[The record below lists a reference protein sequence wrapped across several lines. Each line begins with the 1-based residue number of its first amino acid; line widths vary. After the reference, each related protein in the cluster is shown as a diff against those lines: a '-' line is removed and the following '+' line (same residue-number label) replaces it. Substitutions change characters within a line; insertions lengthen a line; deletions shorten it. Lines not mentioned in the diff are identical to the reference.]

1 MRSHYPRKVVYIMKM
16 SSAERAQMML
26 HAPVSRIIPKLAI
39 PTIISMLI
47 TSIYNMAD
55 TYFVSQISTS
65 ASGAVGVVFSVM
77 GIIQAI
83 AFTIGMGSGASVS
96 QALGAGKQDEAQTLC
111 NVGFFTAMM
120 TGVVILILGN
130 VFIDPIVGF
139 LGATETIAP
148 HAKAYASYIFYA
160 APFVMCSFVMN
171 NHLRFQGLATYGMV
185 GITAGGILNMF
196 LDPIFIFEPGHMLFG
211 FLTLPFGFGLG
222 TAGAA
227 IATAISQATSF
238 FILLLQCNLRRDT
251 ISIHPRHFRPTK
263 KMYWKILY
271 VGFPSLG
278 RQGIAS
284 VANILLNNTVKA
296 CVTLALQDPAISA
309 ISIVSRFVMFINSS
323 VIGFGQGFQ
332 PVCGFNYGAGQYSRV
347 RKAFWFSVKVTT
359 MILLVLGL
367 VAFIFA
373 RPIITAFRAED
384 AEVIRIGTL
393 ALRMHLI
400 TIPLWGFIVMGNMF
414 TQSIGYGGRATLLS
428 ASRQGIFLIPALLTL
443 PRVLPLAEA
452 NVPFAIA
459 AAQPVADALSLVMA
473 IFIVMSIMKQFKQM
487 PDKPQAP

>member
-1 MRSHYPRKVVYIMKM
+1 MKM

-26 HAPVSRIIPKLAI
+26 HAPVSKIIPKLAI

-77 GIIQAI
+77 GVIQAVS
-83 AFTIGMGSGASVS
+83 FTLGMGSGAPVS
-96 QALGAGKQDEAQTLC
+96 QALGSGKQEEARTFA
-111 NVGFFTAMM
+111 NVGFFTALI

-130 VFIDPIVGF
+130 LFIEPIVGF

-148 HAKAYASYIFYA
+148 HAMAYASYIFYA
-160 APFVMCSFVMN
+160 APFMMCSFVMN

-185 GITAGGILNMF
+185 GITTGGILNMI
-196 LDPIFIFEPGHMLFG
+196 LDPIFIFEPGTVLFG

-227 IATAISQATSF
+227 IATALSQFVSF
-238 FILLLQCNLRRDT
+238 CILLMQCNLRKDT
-251 ISIHPRHFRPTK
+251 ISIHPKHFKPNGK
-263 KMYWKILY
+263 LLAKILY
-271 VGFPSLG
+271 IGFPSLG

-284 VANILLNNTVKA
+284 VSNILLNNTVLA
-296 CVTLALQDPAISA
+296 CVAPALQDAAISS
-309 ISIVSRFVMFINSS
+309 ISITSRFVMFINSS

-332 PVCGFNYGAGQYSRV
+332 PVCGFNFGAGQYSRV

-359 MILLVLGL
+359 VILLVLG
-367 VAFIFA
+367 VIAFAFA
-373 RPIITAFRAED
+373 EPIVTAFRADD
-384 AEVIRIGTL
+384 AEVIRIGTV
-393 ALRMHLI
+393 ALRLHLT
-400 TIPLWGFIVMGNMF
+400 TIPLWGFIVMGNMY

-428 ASRQGIFLIPALLTL
+428 ASRQGIFLIPALLIL
-443 PRVLPLAEA
+443 PRVLPLAESNIPYA
-452 NVPFAIA
+452 VA
-459 AAQPVADALSLVMA
+459 AAQPVADLLSMVMA
-473 IFIVMSIMKQFKQM
+473 IVIVMSILKQFKEKA
-487 PDKPQAP
+487 DKPLNN

>member
-1 MRSHYPRKVVYIMKM
+1 MKM

-26 HAPVSRIIPKLAI
+26 HAPVSRIIPQLAI

-83 AFTIGMGSGASVS
+83 SFTIGMGSGAPVS
-96 QALGAGKQDEAQTLC
+96 QALGSGKTEEARTLC
-111 NVGFFTAMM
+111 NVGFFTALM

-130 VFIDPIVGF
+130 VFIKPIVGF

-148 HAKAYASYIFYA
+148 HAMAYASYIFYA
-160 APFVMCSFVMN
+160 APFMMCSFVMN

-196 LDPIFIFEPGHMLFG
+196 LDPIFIFEPGTVLFG
-211 FLTLPFGFGLG
+211 FLKLPFGLGLG

-227 IATAISQATSF
+227 IATALSQFVSF
-238 FILLLQCNLRRDT
+238 CILLMQCNLRRDA
-251 ISIHPRHFRPTK
+251 ISIHPKYYRPTA
-263 KMYWKILY
+263 KMYAKILY
-271 VGFPSLG
+271 IGFPSLG

-284 VANILLNNTVKA
+284 VSNILLNNTVLA
-296 CVTLALQDPAISA
+296 CVAPALQDAAISA
-309 ISIVSRFVMFINSS
+309 ISITSRFVMFINSS

-332 PVCGFNYGAGQYSRV
+332 PVCGFNYGAKQYSRV
-347 RKAFWFSVKVTT
+347 RRAFWFSVKVTT
-359 MILLVLGL
+359 VILLVLGV

-373 RPIITAFRAED
+373 EPIITAFRAD
-384 AEVIRIGTL
+384 DPEVVRIGTT
-393 ALRMHLI
+393 ALRLHLT
-400 TIPLWGFIVMGNMF
+400 TIPLWGFIVMGNMY
-414 TQSIGYGGRATLLS
+414 TQSIGYVGRATLLS
-428 ASRQGIFLIPALLTL
+428 ASRQGIFLIPALLIL
-443 PRVLPLAEA
+443 PRILPLAEE
-452 NVPFAIA
+452 NVPFAVA
-459 AAQPVADALSLVMA
+459 AAQPVADVLSMVMA
-473 IFIVMSIMKQFKQM
+473 IFIIASILRQFKAKADE
-487 PDKPQAP
+487 PLPQ

>member
-1 MRSHYPRKVVYIMKM
+1 MKM

-26 HAPVSRIIPKLAI
+26 HAPVSKIIPKLAI

-77 GIIQAI
+77 GVIQAVS
-83 AFTIGMGSGASVS
+83 FTLGMGSGAPVS
-96 QALGAGKQDEAQTLC
+96 QALGSGKQEEARTFA
-111 NVGFFTAMM
+111 NVGFFTALI

-130 VFIDPIVGF
+130 LFIEPIVGF

-148 HAKAYASYIFYA
+148 HAMAYASYIFYA
-160 APFVMCSFVMN
+160 APFMMCSFVMN

-185 GITAGGILNMF
+185 GITTGGILNML
-196 LDPIFIFEPGHMLFG
+196 LDPIFIFEPGTVLFG

-227 IATAISQATSF
+227 IATALSQFVSF
-238 FILLLQCNLRRDT
+238 CILLMQCNLRKDT
-251 ISIHPRHFRPTK
+251 ISIHPKHFTPNGK
-263 KMYWKILY
+263 LLAKILY
-271 VGFPSLG
+271 IGFPSLG

-284 VANILLNNTVKA
+284 VSNILLNNTVLA
-296 CVTLALQDPAISA
+296 CVAPALQDAAISS
-309 ISIVSRFVMFINSS
+309 ISITSRFVMFINSS

-332 PVCGFNYGAGQYSRV
+332 PVCGFNFGAGQYSRV

-359 MILLVLGL
+359 VILLVLG
-367 VAFIFA
+367 VIAFAFA
-373 RPIITAFRAED
+373 EPIVTAFRADD
-384 AEVIRIGTL
+384 AEVIRIGTV
-393 ALRMHLI
+393 ALRLHLT
-400 TIPLWGFIVMGNMF
+400 TIPLWGFIVMGNMY

-428 ASRQGIFLIPALLTL
+428 ASRQGIFLIPALLIL
-443 PRVLPLAEA
+443 PRVLPLAESNIPYA
-452 NVPFAIA
+452 VA
-459 AAQPVADALSLVMA
+459 AAQPVADLLSMVMA
-473 IFIVMSIMKQFKQM
+473 IVIVMSILKQFKEKA
-487 PDKPQAP
+487 DKPLNN

>member
-1 MRSHYPRKVVYIMKM
+1 MKM

-26 HAPVSRIIPKLAI
+26 TAPVSRIIPKLAI

-55 TYFVSQISTS
+55 TYFVSQISTA

-83 AFTIGMGSGASVS
+83 SFTIGMGSGAQVS
-96 QALGAGKQDEAQTLC
+96 QALGAGRTDEARSLC
-111 NVGFFTAMM
+111 NVGFFTAMGM
-120 TGVVILILGN
+120 GVAIMILGN
-130 VFIDPIVGF
+130 VFLDDIVGF

-148 HAKAYASYIFYA
+148 HAEAYASYIFYA

-185 GITAGGILNMF
+185 GITTGGILNMI
-196 LDPIFIFEPGHMLFG
+196 LDPFFIYEKGTVLFG
-211 FLTLPFGFGLG
+211 MLELPFGFGLG

-227 IATAISQATSF
+227 IATALSQAVSF
-238 FILLLQCNLRRDT
+238 FILLLQCNLRRDA
-251 ISIHPRHFRPTK
+251 ISIHPKHYRPTA
-263 KMYWKILY
+263 KMYGKIFYIGL
-271 VGFPSLG
+271 PSLG

-284 VANILLNNTVKA
+284 VSNILLNNTVLA
-296 CVTLALQDPAISA
+296 CVAPALQDPAISA
-309 ISIVSRFVMFINSS
+309 ISIISRFVMFINSS

-359 MILLVLGL
+359 SILLVLACI
-367 VAFIFA
+367 AFLFA
-373 RPIITAFRAED
+373 QPIVTAFRADD
-384 AEVIRIGTL
+384 AQVIRIGTT
-393 ALRMHLI
+393 ALRMHLL
-400 TIPLWGFIVMGNMF
+400 TLPLWGLIVMGNMY

-428 ASRQGIFLIPALLTL
+428 ASRQGIFLIPALLIL

-452 NVPFAIA
+452 DVPFAVA
-459 AAQPVADALSLVMA
+459 AAQPVADALSFVMA
-473 IFIVMSIMKQFKQM
+473 IIIVSSILKQFRNR
-487 PDKPQAP
+487 PDAPLKKEG

>member
-1 MRSHYPRKVVYIMKM
+1 MNM

-26 HAPVSRIIPKLAI
+26 HAPVSKIIPKLAI

-77 GIIQAI
+77 GVIQAVS
-83 AFTIGMGSGASVS
+83 FTLGMGSGAPVS
-96 QALGAGKQDEAQTLC
+96 QALGSGKQEEARTFA
-111 NVGFFTAMM
+111 NVGFFTALI

-130 VFIDPIVGF
+130 LFIEPIVGF

-148 HAKAYASYIFYA
+148 HAMAYASYIFYA
-160 APFVMCSFVMN
+160 APFMMCSFVMN

-185 GITAGGILNMF
+185 GITTGGILNML
-196 LDPIFIFEPGHMLFG
+196 LDPIFIFEPG

-227 IATAISQATSF
+227 IATALSQFVSF
-238 FILLLQCNLRRDT
+238 CILLMQCNLRKDT
-251 ISIHPRHFRPTK
+251 ISIHPKHFKPTGK
-263 KMYWKILY
+263 LLAKILY
-271 VGFPSLG
+271 IGFPSLG

-284 VANILLNNTVKA
+284 VSNILLNNTVLA
-296 CVTLALQDPAISA
+296 CVAPALQDAAISS
-309 ISIVSRFVMFINSS
+309 ISITSRFVMFINSS

-332 PVCGFNYGAGQYSRV
+332 PVCGFNFGAGQYSRV

-359 MILLVLGL
+359 VILLVLG
-367 VAFIFA
+367 VIAFAFA
-373 RPIITAFRAED
+373 EPIVTAFRADD
-384 AEVIRIGTL
+384 AEVIRIGTV
-393 ALRMHLI
+393 ALRLHLT
-400 TIPLWGFIVMGNMF
+400 TIPLWGFIVMGNMY

-428 ASRQGIFLIPALLTL
+428 ASRQGIFLIPALLIL
-443 PRVLPLAEA
+443 PRVLPLAESNIPYA
-452 NVPFAIA
+452 VA
-459 AAQPVADALSLVMA
+459 AAQPVADLLSMVMA
-473 IFIVMSIMKQFKQM
+473 IVIVMSILKQFKEKA
-487 PDKPQAP
+487 DKPLNN

>member
-1 MRSHYPRKVVYIMKM
+1 MKI

-26 HAPVSRIIPKLAI
+26 HAPVSRIIPQLAV

-77 GIIQAI
+77 GIIQALS
-83 AFTIGMGSGASVS
+83 FTIGMGSGAPLS
-96 QALGAGKQDEAQTLC
+96 QALGSGKTDEARTLA
-111 NVGFFTAMM
+111 NVGFFTALML
-120 TGVVILILGN
+120 GAAILVLGN
-130 VFIDPIVGF
+130 VFLDPIVGF

-160 APFVMCSFVMN
+160 APFMMCSFVMN

-185 GITAGGILNMF
+185 GITTGGILNMF
-196 LDPIFIFEPGHMLFG
+196 LDPLFIFEGGTELFG

-227 IATAISQATSF
+227 IATAISQFVSF
-238 FILLLQCNLRRDT
+238 TILLLQCNLRRDT
-251 ISIHPRHFRPTK
+251 ISIHPRHFRPTAK
-263 KMYWKILY
+263 LYGKILY
-271 VGFPSLG
+271 IGFPSLG

-284 VANILLNNTVKA
+284 VSNILLNNTVKA
-296 CVTLALQDPAISA
+296 CVAAALQDPAISA

-359 MILLVLGL
+359 VILLVLGL
-367 VAFIFA
+367 IAFIFA
-373 RPIITAFRAED
+373 APIITAFRAED
-384 AEVIRIGTL
+384 AEVIRIGTV
-393 ALRMHLI
+393 ALRLHLS
-400 TIPLWGFIVMGNMF
+400 TIPLWGFIVMSNMY

-428 ASRQGIFLIPALLTL
+428 ASRQGIFLIPALLIL
-443 PRVLPLAEA
+443 PRILPLSEA
-452 NVPFAIA
+452 NMPFAVA
-459 AAQPVADALSLVMA
+459 AAQPLADVLSFVMA
-473 IFIVMSIMKQFKQM
+473 IFITASILKQFREKA
-487 PDKPQAP
+487 DAPLKS

>member
-1 MRSHYPRKVVYIMKM
+1 MAKALSPEEQHKRMTETSVT
-16 SSAERAQMML
+16 
-26 HAPVSRIIPKLAI
+26 KLVISLSI
-39 PTIISMLI
+39 PTVLSQMI
-47 TSIYNMAD
+47 TSVYNMAD
-55 TYFVSQISTS
+55 TYFVTSLGDSSVGAISI
-65 ASGAVGVVFSVM
+65 VFAFQS
-77 GIIQAI
+77 IIQAI
-83 AFTIGMGSGASVS
+83 GFGLAMGASSLVS
-96 QALGAGKQDEAQTLC
+96 RKLGQEENQEANKYASCAFYAAFVMGLLLMAGC
-111 NVGFFTAMM
+111 
-120 TGVVILILGN
+120 LIDLNGLLRL
-130 VFIDPIVGF
+130 FGS
-139 LGATETIAP
+139 TETILPYAHDYAFIILLGAP
-148 HAKAYASYIFYA
+148 I
-160 APFVMCSFVMN
+160 MCASFVMN
-171 NHLRFQGLATYGMV
+171 NVTRAQGHAVMAMV
-185 GITAGGILNMF
+185 GLTAGGILNML
-196 LDPIFIFEPGHMLFG
+196 LDPLFI
-211 FLTLPFGFGLG
+211 FGFGMG

-227 IATAISQATSF
+227 IATALSQMVSF

>member
-1 MRSHYPRKVVYIMKM
+1 MKM

-83 AFTIGMGSGASVS
+83 SFTIGMGSGAPVS
-96 QALGAGKQDEAQTLC
+96 QALGSGKTDEARTLC
-111 NVGFFTAMM
+111 NVGFFTALI

-160 APFVMCSFVMN
+160 APFMMCSFVMN
-171 NHLRFQGLATYGMV
+171 NHLRFQGLATYGML
-185 GITAGGILNMF
+185 GITAGGILNMI
-196 LDPIFIFEPGHMLFG
+196 LDPIFIFEPGTVILG
-211 FLTLPFGFGLG
+211 FLPLPVGFGLG

-227 IATAISQATSF
+227 IATALSQAISF
-238 FILLLQCNLRRDT
+238 FILLAQCNLRKDT
-251 ISIHPRHFRPTK
+251 ISIHPKYYRPTA
-263 KMYWKILY
+263 KMYGKILY
-271 VGFPSLG
+271 IGFPSLG

-284 VANILLNNTVKA
+284 VSNILLNNTVLA
-296 CVTLALQDPAISA
+296 CVAPALQDPAISA
-309 ISIVSRFVMFINSS
+309 LSITSRFVMFINSS

-359 MILLVLGL
+359 AILLVLGMMAFVFAEPI
-367 VAFIFA
+367 VAL
-373 RPIITAFRAED
+373 FRAED
-384 AEVIRIGTL
+384 AEVIRIGTT
-393 ALRMHLI
+393 ALRLHLS
-400 TIPLWGFIVMGNMF
+400 TIPLWGFIVMGNMY

-428 ASRQGIFLIPALLTL
+428 ASRQGIFLIPALLIL
-443 PRVLPLAEA
+443 PRVLPFSEA
-452 NVPFAIA
+452 NMPFAVA
-459 AAQPVADALSLVMA
+459 AAQPLADVLSLVMA
-473 IFIVMSIMKQFKQM
+473 IFIIASILKQFKSMQ
-487 PDKPQAP
+487 DKPLPEAAE

>member
-1 MRSHYPRKVVYIMKM
+1 MKM

-26 HAPVSRIIPKLAI
+26 TAPVSRIIPKLAI

-55 TYFVSQISTS
+55 TYFVSQISTA

-83 AFTIGMGSGASVS
+83 SFTIGMGSGAQVS
-96 QALGAGKQDEAQTLC
+96 QALGAGKQEEATKLC
-111 NVGFFTAMM
+111 NVGFFTAMAM
-120 TGVVILILGN
+120 GIAIMILGN
-130 VFIDPIVGF
+130 MFIDGIVGF

-160 APFVMCSFVMN
+160 APFMMCSFVMN

-185 GITAGGILNMF
+185 GITVGGILNMV
-196 LDPIFIFEPGHMLFG
+196 LDPIFIFSKGTVLFG
-211 FLTLPFGFGLG
+211 VVELPFGFGLG

-227 IATAISQATSF
+227 IATALSQAVSF
-238 FILLLQCNLRRDT
+238 FILLMQCNLRKDT
-251 ISIHPRHFRPTK
+251 ISIHPKHYRPTA
-263 KMYWKILY
+263 KMYGRIFYIGL
-271 VGFPSLG
+271 PSLG

-284 VANILLNNTVKA
+284 VSNILLNNTVLA
-296 CVTLALQDPAISA
+296 CVTPALQDPAISA
-309 ISIVSRFVMFINSS
+309 LSIISRFVMFINSS

-359 MILLVLGL
+359 VILLVL
-367 VAFIFA
+367 AFGAFLLA
-373 RPIITAFRAED
+373 EPIVTAFRADD
-384 AEVIRIGTL
+384 AEVIRIGTT
-393 ALRMHLI
+393 ALRMHLL
-400 TIPLWGFIVMGNMF
+400 TLPLWGLIVMGNMY

-428 ASRQGIFLIPALLTL
+428 ASRQGIFLIPALLILPRTL
-443 PRVLPLAEA
+443 PLSEA
-452 NVPFAIA
+452 NMPFAVA
-459 AAQPVADALSLVMA
+459 AAQPLADALSFVMA
-473 IFIVMSIMKQFKQM
+473 IIIIASILKQFREKQ
-487 PDKPQAP
+487 DAPMKS

>member
-1 MRSHYPRKVVYIMKM
+1 MKM
-16 SSAERAQMML
+16 SPSERAQMML
-26 HAPVSRIIPKLAI
+26 NAPVSRVIPKLAI

-83 AFTIGMGSGASVS
+83 SFTIGMGSGASVS
-96 QALGAGKQDEAQTLC
+96 QALGAGRQEEARTLC
-111 NVGFFTAMM
+111 NVGFFTALI
-120 TGVVILILGN
+120 TGAVILILGN
-130 VFIDPIVGF
+130 VFIEPIVGF

-148 HAKAYASYIFYA
+148 HAMAYASYIFYA

-185 GITAGGILNMF
+185 GITTGGILNMF
-196 LDPIFIFEPGHMLFG
+196 LDPIFIFDPGHVLFG
-211 FLTLPFGFGLG
+211 FLKLPFGLGLG

-227 IATAISQATSF
+227 IATAISQAISF
-238 FILLLQCNLRRDT
+238 TLLLLQCNLRRDT
-251 ISIHPRHFRPTK
+251 ISIHPRYFRPTK
-263 KMYWKILY
+263 RMYWKILY
-271 VGFPSLG
+271 IGFPSLG

-284 VANILLNNTVKA
+284 VSNILLNNTVKA
-296 CVTLALQDPAISA
+296 CVTVALQDPAISA

-332 PVCGFNYGAGQYSRV
+332 PVCGFSYGAGQYSRV

-359 MILLVLGL
+359 IILLVLGL
-367 VAFIFA
+367 IAFIFA
-373 RPIITAFRAED
+373 EPIVTAFRAED
-384 AEVIRIGTL
+384 AEVIRIGTV
-393 ALRMHLI
+393 ALRLHLT
-400 TIPLWGFIVMGNMF
+400 TIPLWGFIVMGNMY

-428 ASRQGIFLIPALLTL
+428 ASRQGIFLIPALLIL
-443 PRVLPLAEA
+443 PRVLPLAEENLPYA
-452 NVPFAIA
+452 VA
-459 AAQPVADALSLVMA
+459 AAQPVADLLSFVMA
-473 IFIVMSIMKQFKQM
+473 IVIVVSILNQFKQM
-487 PDKPQAP
+487 PDKAMYA

>member
-1 MRSHYPRKVVYIMKM
+1 MKM

-26 HAPVSRIIPKLAI
+26 NAPVARIIPKLAV

-77 GIIQAI
+77 GVIQAI
-83 AFTIGMGSGASVS
+83 AFTLGMGSGAPLS
-96 QALGAGKQDEAQTLC
+96 QALGSGKQEEARTLA
-111 NVGFFTAMM
+111 NVGFFTALIM
-120 TGVVILILGN
+120 GLVILVLGN
-130 VFIDPIVGF
+130 VFIGPIVGF

-148 HAKAYASYIFYA
+148 HAMAYASYIFYA

-185 GITAGGILNMF
+185 GITTGGILNMF
-196 LDPIFIFEPGHMLFG
+196 LDPIFIFEPGTVILG
-211 FLTLPFGFGLG
+211 FLPLPIGFGLG

-227 IATAISQATSF
+227 IATALSQFVSF
-238 FILLLQCNLRRDT
+238 CILLMQCNLRKDT
-251 ISIHPRHFRPTK
+251 ISIHPRYFRPTGRLLG
-263 KMYWKILY
+263 KILY
-271 VGFPSLG
+271 IGFPSLG

-284 VANILLNNTVKA
+284 VANILLNNTVLS
-296 CVTLALQDPAISA
+296 CVTPVLQDAAISA
-309 ISIVSRFVMFINSS
+309 VSITSRFVMFINSS

-359 MILLVLGL
+359 VILLVLGI

-373 RPIITAFRAED
+373 EPIVTAFRADD
-384 AEVIRIGTL
+384 AEVIRIGTV
-393 ALRMHLI
+393 ALRLHLT
-400 TIPLWGFIVMGNMF
+400 TIPLWGFIVMGNMY

-428 ASRQGIFLIPALLTL
+428 ASRQGLFLIPALVTL
-443 PRVLPLAEA
+443 PRILPLAEA
-452 NVPFAIA
+452 NVPYAVA
-459 AAQPVADALSLVMA
+459 AAQPLADLLSFVMA
-473 IFIVMSIMKQFKQM
+473 IFIVMSILRQFRQM
-487 PDKPQAP
+487 ADKPPAQS